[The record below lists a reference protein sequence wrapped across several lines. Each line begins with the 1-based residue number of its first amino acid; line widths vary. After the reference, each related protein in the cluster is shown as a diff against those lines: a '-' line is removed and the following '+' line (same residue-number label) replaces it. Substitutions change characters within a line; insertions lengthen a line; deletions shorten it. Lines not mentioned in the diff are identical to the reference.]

1 MAVDMFLELDG
12 VQGESKDKQFKDKID
27 IFSFSLGLSNSGAG
41 HYGGGSGAGKG
52 QISDISIGKLVD
64 KSSATLYGF
73 CYKGKHIDNGIV
85 HIRKAAG
92 DTPLEYLKYEMTEV
106 FITSVNTSDSAGGG
120 IANESISLNFSKIK
134 MTYQLQADT
143 GGEQANPEVTINVK
157 ENTVEQG

>member
-12 VQGESKDKQFKDKID
+12 VTGESKDSQFKDKID

-41 HYGGGSGAGKG
+41 HYGGGSGAGKA
-52 QISDISIGKLVD
+52 QITDISIGKLVD
-64 KSSATLYGF
+64 KSSATLYKF
-73 CYKGKHIDNGIV
+73 CYQGKHIATGKV

-92 DTPLEYLKYEMTEV
+92 DNPLEYLKYEMDEV

-134 MTYQLQADT
+134 MTYQMQADT
-143 GGEQANPEVTINVK
+143 GGDEASPEVTINVK
-157 ENTVEQG
+157 ENTVS